1 MPRLVAMLA
10 LPRSA
15 RLATWATAWLAG
27 EASLDDVVDRVQGG
41 DEPHTVEGVPGSPG
55 PTSLATALGALRAR
69 GARALLL
76 ALPRPGDLL
85 GLAGGPEV
93 TGAAVLA
100 GEAAVA
106 HGTGVALVPR
116 VEAFGPP
123 GDVGHLVSW
132 GWFPAGERGDLPG
145 IAEADRVLR
154 ESLLEAAA
162 TLTDLDVATWRPEVA
177 QLLEDVRGAAP
188 AEPLPRPY
196 PPRAQALAAQAA
208 RLWAVVDFALDDDGG
223 ALTTTAAGS
232 RRAALLPLESAARRA
247 LVAACASVGGRR

>member
-1 MPRLVAMLA
+1 MLA

-15 RLATWATAWLAG
+15 RLATWATAWLPG
-27 EASLDDVVDRVQGG
+27 EASLDDVVDRVQRD
-41 DEPHTVEGVPGSPG
+41 DEPHRVEGVPGSPG
-55 PTSLATALGALRAR
+55 GTGLATALGALRAQ
-69 GARALLL
+69 RASAVLL
-76 ALPRPGDLL
+76 ALPRPGDPL
-85 GLAGGPEV
+85 GVAGGPEV
-93 TGAAVLA
+93 TEAAVLA

-116 VEAFGPP
+116 VETFGPP

-132 GWFPAGERGDLPG
+132 RWFPAVERADLPG
-145 IAEADRVLR
+145 MAEADRALR
-154 ESLLEAAA
+154 ERLLETAAA
-162 TLTDLDVATWRPEVA
+162 LTEMDIPTWRPEVA
-177 QLLEDVRGAAP
+177 RLLEDVRGTAP

-208 RLWAVVDFALDDDGG
+208 RLWAVVDLALTDDGG
-223 ALTTTAAGS
+223 ALSSAAAGS